1 MLLCCV
7 VLCCVVLC
15 CVVLCCVVLC
25 CVVLCCVVL
34 CCVVLLDN
42 AKSIQQTT
50 LAVIGVAASE
60 SKFAFSLSLSVWTVV
75 GII

>member
-1 MLLCCV
+1 MLCCV

-15 CVVLCCVVLC
+15 CVVLCCVVLYC
-25 CVVLCCVVL
+25 IVLYCI
-34 CCVVLLDN
+34 VLLDD
-42 AKSIQQTT
+42 AKSRRQTT
-50 LAVIGVAASE
+50 LAVIGVAAFE